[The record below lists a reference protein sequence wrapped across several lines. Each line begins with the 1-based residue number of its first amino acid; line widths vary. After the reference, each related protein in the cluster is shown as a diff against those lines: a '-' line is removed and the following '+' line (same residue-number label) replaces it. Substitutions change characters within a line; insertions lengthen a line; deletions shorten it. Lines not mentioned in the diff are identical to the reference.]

1 MKRSA
6 SLFGILA
13 LLVLVAPIASAQETR
28 GSIEGVVKD
37 SSGAVLP
44 GATVEARAA
53 TGGIVSAVSDTLGT
67 YRFPALTSGRYTV
80 VANLTGFQPSKVEDV
95 QLQLGQ
101 ILKVNFALQIG
112 GVNEAVQVTAE
123 SPLIDV
129 KQNAASASIQ
139 KDVIDLIP
147 KGRDF
152 TSAVTTAPGTNNES
166 RGGGLNI
173 DGSSG
178 SENRFI
184 VDGQD
189 TTNAAERHVRQRHPA
204 STSFRKSRSS
214 RAATTRSSA
223 RRRAAS
229 SAPSAARGTNAFHG
243 EIGAYYHGQRLAP
256 GRDPSS
262 LPARSAQPARRAVHD
277 HRARPRPGHRADL
290 PRSAARS

>member
-67 YRFPALTSGRYTV
+67 YRFPSLTPGRYTV

-95 QLQLGQ
+95 RLDLGQ

-112 GVNEAVQVTAE
+112 GVSEAVQVTAE

-129 KQNAASASIQ
+129 KQNAASVSIQ

-152 TSAVTTAPGTNNES
+152 TSAVTTAPGTNQES

-189 TTNAAERHVRQRHPA
+189 TTNVRNGTSGSGILLDFVQEVQVKSSGYNAE
-204 STSFRKSRSS
+204 F
-214 RAATTRSSA
+214 RAATGGVISAISRS
-223 RRRAAS
+223 
-229 SAPSAARGTNAFHG
+229 GTNAFHG
-243 EIGAYYHGQRLAP
+243 EIGSYFTDNVWLRVRSVKPP
-256 GRDPSS
+256 GSIRSTRSS
-262 LPARSAQPARRAVHD
+262 CSTRPPRATPARSSSRS
-277 HRARPRPGHRADL
+277 